1 MVVLEGKLESAC
13 HADWVKYFLKIN
25 NTQNQNLTEFQSMG
39 LVLPA
44 SEIKWEK
51 LKHTCILRITGEDLI
66 VYEYAI
72 DSRDK
77 LLPRVT

>member
-1 MVVLEGKLESAC
+1 
-13 HADWVKYFLKIN
+13 
-25 NTQNQNLTEFQSMG
+25 MG

-66 VYEYAI
+66 VYEYTI

>member
-1 MVVLEGKLESAC
+1 
-13 HADWVKYFLKIN
+13 
-25 NTQNQNLTEFQSMG
+25 MG

-66 VYEYAI
+66 VYEYTI

-77 LLPRVT
+77 LLPRVTQSTREIVLHLSNKAPS